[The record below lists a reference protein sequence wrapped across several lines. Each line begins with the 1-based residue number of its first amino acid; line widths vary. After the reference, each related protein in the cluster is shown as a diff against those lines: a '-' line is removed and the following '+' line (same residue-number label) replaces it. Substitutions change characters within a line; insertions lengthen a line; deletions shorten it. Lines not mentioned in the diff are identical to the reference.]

1 MKRKRIRMLTMV
13 LAAAFSMTLVLP
25 MVGSA
30 AQDTVDLDRRCSL
43 TVHPVNDDS
52 DYAEDLQKADVV
64 ADLYKVG
71 DAVGNDGYDGYY
83 YAVTGIYQ
91 ELPTEYLQKITD
103 PALIA
108 EVTPQDWDALS
119 AAAARLALLEA
130 GESET
135 GEAPDNGL
143 VVTGA
148 RTGVPVS
155 DLDPGLY
162 LLVARGAD
170 LTNPESYITTV
181 TDEEGTEHLVTV
193 AYSEQNGYTFA
204 PALVAVPAKDSFEGE
219 VNTGNPGPWVYD
231 LSVYLKPEQIPY
243 GSLRII
249 KDLLEFES
257 SEAATF
263 VFQVEAELNGRNVYS
278 DVAAFNFT
286 QAGQQEVLI
295 EKLPVGAVVTVT
307 EIYSGS
313 HYIQTGVTPGPV
325 TITATDI
332 ATVEFSN
339 TYDERRT
346 GGHGIINRF
355 SYDYINGVGGW
366 NVIQDSVEN
375 LQNPNPPVNP
385 EPTETPV
392 SPENPETPENPAE

>member
-13 LAAAFSMTLVLP
+13 LAAALSMTLILP

-30 AQDTVDLDRRCSL
+30 AQDVVDLDRQCSL

-64 ADLYKVG
+64 VDLYKVG
-71 DAVGNDGYDGYY
+71 DAVGNHGYDGYY
-83 YAVTGIYQ
+83 YEISGIY
-91 ELPTEYLQKITD
+91 ENLPTEYLRKLTD
-103 PALIA
+103 PVLLPDI
-108 EVTPQDWDALS
+108 TPQDWDALS
-119 AAAARLALLEA
+119 AAAARLVFY
-130 GESET
+130 ET
-135 GEAPDNGL
+135 GEDEDNGK
-143 VVTGA
+143 VVSGA
-148 RTGVPVS
+148 ETDSPIS
-155 DLDPGLY
+155 DLDAGLY
-162 LLVARGAD
+162 LLIARGAA
-170 LTNPESYITTV
+170 LMNPESYLTTV
-181 TDEEGTEHLVTV
+181 TDEEGRDHLVTV

-231 LSVYLKPEQIPY
+231 LSAYLKPEQIPY

-249 KDLLEFES
+249 KNLLEFED
-257 SEAATF
+257 SEGATF
-263 VFQVEAELNGRNVYS
+263 VFDVEAELNGRNVYS
-278 DVAAFNFT
+278 DVVAFNFT

-295 EKLPVGAVVTVT
+295 EKIPVGAVVTVR
-307 EIYSGS
+307 ELYSGA
-313 HYIQTGVTPGPV
+313 HYIQTGVTPDPV
-325 TITATDI
+325 TITAADI

-355 SYDYINGVGGW
+355 SYDYIDGIGGW

-375 LQNPNPPVNP
+375 LGGADVPGIPRNP
-385 EPTETPV
+385 EI
-392 SPENPETPENPAE
+392 PENPAE